1 MGRKIS
7 LYLIL
12 GLVLVGFIVAPVA
25 ASGAGVLPNGDFF
38 YESDGNYAGYY
49 HSDTGIWD
57 ITHPSQLWS
66 QGLTIPSIPKV
77 TPSYTNSYSNSLLPR
92 TNPSPIITKPL
103 PTHGTIK
110 TIPAVKYV
118 PAPFSFVPY
127 PQKTLT
133 DSDITCA
140 ICTPIKLELT
150 NNESDYP
157 LFIRAA
163 TVGDIYY
170 LVVDVNS
177 KIKSKVESYFIQ
189 VTRAEYCAEDPTT
202 ILLGGWV
209 YPDKMNEV
217 SALDGVSMSLM
228 GWPPYGYSDTTLYP
242 PWVSW
247 GVCGDQV
254 TKLNDQF
261 TKPSQNIIRIP
272 QTGVKSSGASRFIQ
286 FIK

>member
-1 MGRKIS
+1 MGRKVS

-12 GLVLVGFIVAPVA
+12 GLILIGFCVAPVA
-25 ASGAGVLPNGDFF
+25 ASAAFALPNGDCWG
-38 YESDGNYAGYY
+38 ESDGYYGFYY
-49 HSDTGIWD
+49 HNDTGITDTWH
-57 ITHPSQLWS
+57 TNPLKGN
-66 QGLTIPSIPKV
+66 GLVIPSIPKV
-77 TPSYTNSYSNSLLPR
+77 TPSNTNSYSNSLLPK
-92 TNPSPIITKPL
+92 TNPSPIIVKPL
-103 PTHGTIK
+103 PTQGTIK

-118 PAPFSFVPY
+118 PASSSFVPY

-140 ICTPIKLELT
+140 VCTPIKLELT

-170 LVVDVNS
+170 LVVDVNF

-217 SALDGVSMSLM
+217 SALDGVSMSLW
-228 GWPPYGYSDTTLYP
+228 GWPPYGYSDTTLTP

-272 QTGVKSSGASRFIQ
+272 QTGVKSSGASRFTQ
-286 FIK
+286 YIK